1 MVFLW
6 FCIVLLAVGVVKHPG
21 FGLGIWAQILI
32 YFHIT
37 KGAKLAP
44 KSNPKRAPK
53 GAKEGQNQPQGVSK
67 RGPRRAPE
75 TQEGNQ
81 VGGKSSILVGFGAKL
96 GPLVEGKSIPKIWKK
111 MIRTRGPRARVQQWE
126 RRICMLVPFFSYSKE
141 KYPPPRFSAL
151 ECRGV
156 FVFCFLF

>member
-53 GAKEGQNQPQGVSK
+53 GAKEGQNQPQEGPK
-67 RGPRRAPE
+67 RGSKKGSRNP
-75 TQEGNQ
+75 
-81 VGGKSSILVGFGAKL
+81 GGKSSRVQVLDFGWFWRQVGANFGRKIDSQNMENDQNTRTQGPGSTGSSGQQNLVGF
-96 GPLVEGKSIPKIWKK
+96 
-111 MIRTRGPRARVQQWE
+111 RG
-126 RRICMLVPFFSYSKE
+126 FK
-141 KYPPPRFSAL
+141 
-151 ECRGV
+151 
-156 FVFCFLF
+156 